1 MWDGVERKADSEGRR
16 LCRTMAW
23 TEVPAAG
30 MRASQSVPGPPSA
43 RRRSGHLV
51 AGDEAAIPRDSTL
64 ISGLSTSSAWEG
76 GEHSGNKLR
85 AQPQADGSGRGGGG
99 AAPNRSTHSNRWA
112 PASAADSAGSAAAA
126 AMEPDQL
133 GGTQCGHGRG
143 AMPGQRRF
151 DHGRA
156 GGGPGGGEAEAK
168 LLLLPL
174 LRLRY
179 ARAAVGV
186 SRLVRLA
193 ACGLLRCVAP
203 PCGCFRHPMQLCR
216 APVCRREVSFKLA
229 VRRG

>member
-156 GGGPGGGEAEAK
+156 GGRRARRRRGGGQAAAAAAAAAA
-168 LLLLPL
+168 LRPRCGRCLTSCAAR
-174 LRLRY
+174 RLRPP
-179 ARAAVGV
+179 A
-186 SRLVRLA
+186 
-193 ACGLLRCVAP
+193 LRC
-203 PCGCFRHPMQLCR
+203 
-216 APVCRREVSFKLA
+216 SA
-229 VRRG
+229 VRVLQAPHAALPCTRLQA